1 MEHRTLAEI
10 KRTALTTPLE
20 TSAPKMSRREKLERW
35 AALLERHSG
44 PLLPLMRVEYLP
56 EYARKML
63 RGDDT
68 PLTVAYKDPH
78 LQAEGLKSDRLG
90 DGMTFFELTD
100 QEAHHLLCDCHYC
113 GTMTAENVAARARF
127 AANGP
132 SARGLWD

>member
-1 MEHRTLAEI
+1 MEHRTLDEI
-10 KRTALTTPLE
+10 KRTALTAPLE

-113 GTMTAENVAARARF
+113 GTMTGENVAARARF